1 MTWPA
6 EIEQKL
12 GFDQVRAMLK
22 NYCLCDLGRRNVD
35 NISFSSDLVVINRLL
50 RRTSEL
56 QAILQK
62 GDAFPFSNYFDPE
75 EYIPLI
81 NVEGG
86 FLEEEAFHQIILSLQ
101 SIFQAR
107 TFLEKAKEEY
117 PFLHEMSADVKL
129 PQSLLR
135 DIQSKFDDTGKIKDN
150 ATPEL
155 ARIRKRLNEE
165 RSRIRR
171 LVDQVF
177 RQASSEGWTP
187 EGVSPTIRDG
197 RMVIPLL
204 SEHKRKI
211 RGVTV
216 DESATGQTIYL
227 EPTEILEANN
237 ELRDLELAD
246 RKEVI
251 RILREL
257 TTLIRSHLPDFKDAY
272 YFLGLLDINRAK
284 AKLSL
289 DLEAKLPH
297 TTAEPALKWVNARH
311 PLLYLNLRRAHR
323 NIIPLNIALDR
334 EQSFLLVS
342 GPNAGGKSVCLKTT
356 GVVQY
361 MFQCGLPVP
370 LDEQS
375 TMGVFNHI
383 FIDIG
388 DQQSIEN
395 DLSTYSSHLKNMKYF
410 LDNADN
416 RSLVLMDELGSGT
429 DPNFG
434 GGIAQSVLSQLVAMH
449 VWGVATTHYYNLKVF
464 ASNTPGIANGAML
477 FNTQKLEPLF
487 VLEIGKP
494 GISFALEIAR
504 KTGLPAKI
512 IQNAEDIIG
521 KDLAGLES
529 LMKSVADDQLRNTKR
544 SAELKKREHELGEL
558 IDYYEKVTGDIESRK
573 KEIIDKAKT
582 EASGILKETNREI
595 EKTIRHIRE
604 NKAERRETRKVREG
618 LKDLEAKVK
627 TEEKEKPPV
636 KDDTLKEG
644 DKVRIRGQE
653 VTGAL
658 ISIKG
663 ANAVVQFGDI
673 RSHVK
678 LAQLVRSDK
687 ADPPV
692 VAKARSMGLDIYK
705 KQSLFE
711 STLDIR
717 GKRVE
722 EVIPTLT
729 QFLDDAVLLGQAE
742 VKILH
747 GKGEGVL
754 RKVVRDQLKKTRGV
768 ASFADEHVDRGGDG
782 ITVVVL
788 K

>member
-1 MTWPA
+1 MIWPA
-6 EIEQKL
+6 DLEQKL
-12 GFDQVRAMLK
+12 GFDQVRSMLR

-35 NISFSSDLVVINRLL
+35 SISFSSDRATIDTLL
-50 RRTSEL
+50 RRTTEL

-75 EYIPLI
+75 EYLPII
-81 NVEGG
+81 SVDGG
-86 FLEEEAFHQIILSLQ
+86 FLEEEAFHLIILSLHT
-101 SIFQAR
+101 IFSAR
-107 TFLEKAKEEY
+107 TFLEKSKEEY
-117 PFLHEMSADVKL
+117 PHLYQMSHGVKL

-135 DIQSKFDDTGKIKDN
+135 DVQSKFDDTGKIKDN

-187 EGVSPTIRDG
+187 EGISPTIRDG

-204 SEHKRKI
+204 AEHKRRI
-211 RGVTV
+211 RGLVV

-227 EPTEILEANN
+227 EPTEVLEANN

-257 TTLIRSHLPDFKDAY
+257 TTLLRQHLPDFKDAY
-272 YFLGLLDINRAK
+272 FFLGLLDLNRAK
-284 AKLSL
+284 AKLST
-289 DLEAKLPH
+289 DLESKLPH
-297 TTAEPALKWVNARH
+297 VSSEPALRWVNARH
-311 PLLYLNLRRAHR
+311 PLLYLNLRKTHR
-323 NIIPLNIALDR
+323 PIVPLNISLDR

-356 GVVQY
+356 GVIQY

-370 LDEQS
+370 ADEQS
-375 TMGVFNHI
+375 TLGVFSKI

-395 DLSTYSSHLKNMKYF
+395 DLSTYSSHLKNMNFF
-410 LDNADN
+410 LRNADAN
-416 RSLVLMDELGSGT
+416 SLVLMDELGSGT

-434 GGIAQSVLSQLVAMH
+434 GGIAQAVLEQLVSKH

-464 ASNTPGIANGAML
+464 ASNTKGIANAAML

-494 GISFALEIAR
+494 GSSFALEIAR
-504 KTGLPAKI
+504 KTGLPTEI
-512 IQNAEDIIG
+512 IHNAEEIIG

-529 LMKSVADDQLRNTKR
+529 LMKSVADDKLNNTKR
-544 SAELKKREHELGEL
+544 SAELKKKEAELEEQMA
-558 IDYYEKVTGDIESRK
+558 YYDRVTGEIESRK
-573 KEIIDKAKT
+573 KEIIERART
-582 EASGILKETNREI
+582 EASGLLKETNREI

-604 NKAERRETRKVREG
+604 NKAERKETRKVRDG
-618 LKDLEAKVK
+618 LKDLEAKVR
-627 TEEKEKPPV
+627 TEPKAKEQP
-636 KDDTLKEG
+636 KDETLKEG

-653 VTGAL
+653 VTGTL
-658 ISIKG
+658 IQIKG
-663 ANAVVQFGDI
+663 ANAVVQFGDL

-678 LAQLVRSDK
+678 VAQLVRSDR
-687 ADPPV
+687 ADPV
-692 VAKARSMGLDIYK
+692 VTTKARSMGLDIYK
-705 KQSLFE
+705 KQALFE
-711 STLDIR
+711 PTLDVR

-722 EVIPTLT
+722 ELIPALT
-729 QFLDDAVLLGQAE
+729 QFLDDALLLGQAE
-742 VKILH
+742 VRILH

-754 RKVVRDQLKKTRGV
+754 RKVVREQLKKTRGV
-768 ASFADEHVDRGGDG
+768 SSFADEHVDRGGDG

>member
-6 EIEQKL
+6 DLEQKL

-22 NYCLCDLGRRNVD
+22 SYCLCDLGRRNVD
-35 NISFSSDLVVINRLL
+35 NISFVSDLTVINRLL
-50 RRTSEL
+50 HRTFEL
-56 QAILQK
+56 QSILQK

-117 PFLHEMSADVKL
+117 PSLYEMSREVKL

-155 ARIRKRLNEE
+155 ARVRKRLNEE

-171 LVDQVF
+171 LIDQVF

-197 RMVIPLL
+197 RLVIPLL

-216 DESATGQTIYL
+216 DESSTGQTIYL

-257 TTLIRSHLPDFKDAY
+257 TGLIRSHLPDFKDAY
-272 YFLGLLDINRAK
+272 HFLGLLDINRAK

-289 DLEAKLPH
+289 DLECKLPH
-297 TTAEPALKWVNARH
+297 TTSEPALTWVNARH
-311 PLLYLNLRRAHR
+311 PLLYLNLRRVHR
-323 NIIPLNIALDR
+323 NIIPLNISLDR

-356 GVVQY
+356 GVIQY

-370 LDEQS
+370 VDEQT

-395 DLSTYSSHLKNMKYF
+395 DLSTYSSHLKNMKFF
-410 LDNADN
+410 LDNADD

-434 GGIAQSVLSQLVAMH
+434 GGIAQSVLSQLVAMR

-464 ASNTPGIANGAML
+464 ASNTPGIVNGAML

-494 GISFALEIAR
+494 GSSFALEIAR
-504 KTGLPAKI
+504 KTGLPSKI
-512 IQNAEDIIG
+512 IHDAEEIIG

-529 LMKSVADDQLRNTKR
+529 LMKSVADDKLRNTKQ
-544 SAELKKREHELGEL
+544 SAELKKREDELSEL
-558 IDYYEKVTGDIESRK
+558 IEYYEKVTGDIESRK
-573 KEIIDKAKT
+573 KEIIDKAKN
-582 EASGILKETNREI
+582 EATGLLKETNREI

-604 NKAERRETRKVREG
+604 NKAERKETRKVRDG

-627 TEEKEKPPV
+627 TEAKETPPV

-653 VTGAL
+653 VTGTM
-658 ISIKG
+658 ISVKG

-678 LAQLVRSDK
+678 VAQLVRSDR
-687 ADPPV
+687 ADPV
-692 VAKARSMGLDIYK
+692 IVTKAQSMGVDIYK
-705 KQSLFE
+705 KQALFE
-711 STLDIR
+711 PTLDVR

-722 EVIPTLT
+722 ELIPTLT
-729 QFLDDAVLLGQAE
+729 QFLDDAILLGQSE

-754 RKVVRDQLKKTRGV
+754 RKVVRDQLKRTRGV

>member
-6 EIEQKL
+6 DLEQKL
-12 GFDQVRAMLK
+12 GFDQVRVMLK
-22 NYCLCDLGRRNVD
+22 NYCLSDLGRRNVD
-35 NISFSSDLVVINRLL
+35 GISFSSDLTLIDRLL
-50 RRTSEL
+50 NRTSEL
-56 QAILQK
+56 QMILQK

-86 FLEEEAFHQIILSLQ
+86 FLEEEAFHLIILSLQ

-107 TFLEKAKEEY
+107 TFLEKTKEEY
-117 PFLHEMSADVKL
+117 PRLHEMSREVKL

-171 LVDQVF
+171 LIDQVF

-204 SEHKRKI
+204 AEHKRRI

-216 DESATGQTIYL
+216 DESATGQTVYL
-227 EPTEILEANN
+227 EPTEVLEANN

-257 TTLIRSHLPDFKDAY
+257 TALIREHLPDFKDAY
-272 YFLGLLDINRAK
+272 HFLGLLDLNRAK
-284 AKLSL
+284 AKLSI
-289 DLEAKLPH
+289 DLECKLPH
-297 TTAEPALKWVNARH
+297 TSAEPALKWVNARH

-323 NIIPLNIALDR
+323 NIVPLNIGLDR

-356 GVVQY
+356 GLVQY

-370 LDEQS
+370 VDEQS
-375 TMGVFNHI
+375 TMGVFDHI

-395 DLSTYSSHLKNMKYF
+395 DLSTYSSHLKNMKFF
-410 LDNADN
+410 LTNATD
-416 RSLVLMDELGSGT
+416 RSLILMDELGSGT

-434 GGIAQSVLSQLVAMH
+434 GGIAQSVLSQLVSMH
-449 VWGVATTHYYNLKVF
+449 VWGVATTHYYNLKLF
-464 ASNTPGIANGAML
+464 ASNTPGIVNGAML

-494 GISFALEIAR
+494 GSSFALEIAR
-504 KTGLPAKI
+504 KTGLPSKI
-512 IQNAEDIIG
+512 IQDAEEIIG

-529 LMKSVADDQLRNTKR
+529 LMKSVADDKLKNIKQ
-544 SAELKKREHELGEL
+544 SAEIKKREHELSEL
-558 IDYYEKVTGDIESRK
+558 IEYYEKVTGDIESRK
-573 KEIIDKAKT
+573 KEIIDKAKN
-582 EASGILKETNREI
+582 EASGLLKETNREI

-604 NKAERRETRKVREG
+604 NKAERKETRKVREG

-627 TEEKEKPPV
+627 AEAKEKAPV
-636 KDDTLKEG
+636 KDESLKEG

-653 VTGAL
+653 VTGTL

-678 LAQLVRSDK
+678 LAQLVRSDR
-687 ADPPV
+687 ADPTV
-692 VAKARSMGLDIYK
+692 VTKARSMGLDIYK
-705 KQSLFE
+705 KQALFE
-711 STLDIR
+711 STLDVR

-722 EVIPTLT
+722 EVIPALT
-729 QFLDDAVLLGQAE
+729 QFLDDAILLGQGE
-742 VKILH
+742 VRILH

-754 RKVVRDQLKKTRGV
+754 RKVVRDQLKRTPGV
-768 ASFADEHVDRGGDG
+768 SSFADEHVDRGGDG

>member
-6 EIEQKL
+6 DLEQKL

-35 NISFSSDLVVINRLL
+35 NISFESDLTVIDRLL
-50 RRTSEL
+50 HRTSEL
-56 QAILQK
+56 QGILQK

-75 EYIPLI
+75 EYISLI
-81 NVEGG
+81 HVEGG
-86 FLEEEAFHQIILSLQ
+86 FLEEEAFHQIILSLH

-107 TFLEKAKEEY
+107 TFLEKAKDAY
-117 PFLHEMSADVKL
+117 PHLYEMSREVKL

-171 LVDQVF
+171 LIDQVF

-187 EGVSPTIRDG
+187 EGISPTIRDG

-204 SEHKRKI
+204 AEHKRRI

-216 DESATGQTIYL
+216 DESATGQTVYL
-227 EPTEILEANN
+227 EPAEILEANN

-257 TTLIRSHLPDFKDAY
+257 TTLIREHLPDFKDAY
-272 YFLGLLDINRAK
+272 HFLGLLDLNRAK
-284 AKLSL
+284 AKLSI
-289 DLEAKLPH
+289 DLECKLPH
-297 TTAEPALKWVNARH
+297 TTAGPGLNWVNARH

-323 NIIPLNIALDR
+323 NIVPLNIALDR

-356 GVVQY
+356 GLIQY
-361 MFQCGLPVP
+361 MFQCGLPVS

-395 DLSTYSSHLKNMKYF
+395 DLSTYSSHLKNMKFF
-410 LDNADN
+410 LANADD

-434 GGIAQSVLSQLVAMH
+434 GGIAQSVLSQLVSMH

-464 ASNTPGIANGAML
+464 ASNTPGIVNGAML

-494 GISFALEIAR
+494 GSSFALEIAR
-504 KTGLPAKI
+504 KTGLPPKI
-512 IQNAEDIIG
+512 IQDAEEIIG
-521 KDLAGLES
+521 KDLASLES
-529 LMKSVADDQLRNTKR
+529 LMKSVADDKIRNTKR
-544 SAELKKREHELGEL
+544 SAEIKKKEDELNEL
-558 IDYYEKVTGDIESRK
+558 IEYYEKVTGDIESRK
-573 KEIIDKAKT
+573 KEIIDKAKN
-582 EASGILKETNREI
+582 EASGLLKETNREI

-604 NKAERRETRKVREG
+604 NKAERTETRKVREG

-627 TEEKEKPPV
+627 TEPKEKAPV

-653 VTGAL
+653 VTGTL
-658 ISIKG
+658 ISVKG

-673 RSHVK
+673 RSHIK
-678 LAQLVRSDK
+678 LAQLVRSDRP
-687 ADPPV
+687 DPTV
-692 VAKARSMGLDIYK
+692 VTKARSMGLDIYK
-705 KQSLFE
+705 KQALFE
-711 STLDIR
+711 STLDVR

-722 EVIPTLT
+722 EVIPVLT
-729 QFLDDAVLLGQAE
+729 QFLDDAILLGQGE
-742 VKILH
+742 VRILH

-754 RKVVRDQLKKTRGV
+754 RKVIRDQLKRTPGV
-768 ASFADEHVDRGGDG
+768 SSFADEHIDRGGDG

>member
-1 MTWPA
+1 MIWPSDL
-6 EIEQKL
+6 EQKL
-12 GFDQVRAMLK
+12 GFDQVRTMLK

-35 NISFSSDLVVINRLL
+35 HISFSPDLDSINRLL
-50 RRTSEL
+50 RRSWEL
-56 QAILQK
+56 QAIIQK

-75 EYIPLI
+75 EHLPLI
-81 NVEGG
+81 TVEGG
-86 FLEEEAFHQIILSLQ
+86 FLEEEAFHLIILSLQ
-101 SIFQAR
+101 SIFAAR
-107 TFLEKAKEEY
+107 TFLEKSREDY
-117 PFLHEMSADVKL
+117 PFLHEMSSEVKL

-171 LVDQVF
+171 LIDQVF
-177 RQASSEGWTP
+177 RQASQEGWTP

-204 SEHKRKI
+204 AEHKRKV

-257 TTLIRSHLPDFKDAY
+257 TSMIRKHLPDFKDAY
-272 YFLGLLDINRAK
+272 VFLGLLDLNRAK
-284 AKLSL
+284 AKLSI
-289 DLEAKLPH
+289 DLESNLPLA
-297 TTAEPALKWVNARH
+297 TNQPALNWVNARH
-311 PLLYLNLRRAHR
+311 PLLFLTLRKAHR
-323 NIIPLNIALDR
+323 PIVPLNISLDQQQR
-334 EQSFLLVS
+334 FLLVS

-356 GVVQY
+356 GLIQY

-370 LDEQS
+370 VDEQS
-375 TMGVFNHI
+375 TLGVFNHI

-395 DLSTYSSHLKNMKYF
+395 DLSTYSSHLKNMNFF
-410 LDNADN
+410 LHNADD
-416 RSLVLMDELGSGT
+416 RSFVLMDELGSGT

-434 GGIAQSVLSQLVAMH
+434 GGIAQSVLSKLVSNK

-464 ASNTPGIANGAML
+464 ASNTQGIANGAML

-494 GISFALEIAR
+494 GSSFALEIAR
-504 KTGLPAKI
+504 KTGLPTEI
-512 IQNAEDIIG
+512 IQGAEEIIG

-529 LMKSVADDQLRNTKR
+529 LMKSVADDKLRNTKR
-544 SAELKKREHELGEL
+544 SAELKAREDELSEQ
-558 IDYYEKVTGDIESRK
+558 IAYYEKVTGDLESRK
-573 KEIIDKAKT
+573 KEIIDRAKT
-582 EASGILKETNREI
+582 EASGLLKETNREI

-604 NKAERRETRKVREG
+604 NKAERKETRKVREG

-627 TEEKEKPPV
+627 TEPKEKEPA

-653 VTGAL
+653 VTGTL
-658 ISIKG
+658 ISVKG
-663 ANAVVQFGDI
+663 SNAVVEFGDL

-678 LAQLVRSDK
+678 LAQLIRSDRV
-687 ADPPV
+687 DPGIIT
-692 VAKARSMGLDIYK
+692 KARSMGLDIHK
-705 KQSLFE
+705 RQAHFE
-711 STLDIR
+711 STLDVR

-722 EVIPTLT
+722 ELIPTLT
-729 QFLDDAVLLGQAE
+729 QFLDDAILLGQGE
-742 VKILH
+742 VRILH

-754 RKVVRDQLKKTRGV
+754 RKVVREQLKMTRGV
-768 ASFADEHVDRGGDG
+768 SSFADEHIDRGGDG
-782 ITVVVL
+782 ITVVIL

>member
-1 MTWPA
+1 MIWPA
-6 EIEQKL
+6 DLEQKL

-35 NISFSSDLVVINRLL
+35 EISFSSDLTTINILL

-56 QAILQK
+56 QSILQK

-75 EYIPLI
+75 QYLPII
-81 NVEGG
+81 SVEGG

-101 SIFQAR
+101 SIFAAR
-107 TFLEKAKEEY
+107 TFLEKSKEEY
-117 PFLHEMSADVKL
+117 PNLYDMSREVKL
-129 PQSLLR
+129 PQSMLR

-187 EGVSPTIRDG
+187 EGISPTIRDG

-204 SEHKRKI
+204 AEHKRRI

-227 EPTEILEANN
+227 EPTEVLEANN

-251 RILREL
+251 RILRDL
-257 TTLIRSHLPDFKDAY
+257 TGLIRGHLPDFKDAY
-272 YFLGLLDINRAK
+272 HFLGLLDVNRAK
-284 AKLSL
+284 AKLSV
-289 DLEAKLPH
+289 DLESTLPH
-297 TTAEPALKWVNARH
+297 TTAEPGLKWVNARH
-311 PLLYLNLRRAHR
+311 PLLFLNLRRSHR
-323 NIIPLNIALDR
+323 PIVPLNIWLDR

-356 GVVQY
+356 GLVQY

-370 LDEQS
+370 ADEQS
-375 TMGVFNHI
+375 TFGVFDNM

-395 DLSTYSSHLKNMKYF
+395 DLSTYSSHLKNMNYF
-410 LDNADN
+410 LRNANDKT
-416 RSLVLMDELGSGT
+416 LVLLDELGSGT

-434 GGIAQSVLSQLVAMH
+434 GGIAQAVLAQLVATR

-464 ASNTPGIANGAML
+464 ASNTEGIANGAML
-477 FNTQKLEPLF
+477 FNAQKLEPLF

-494 GISFALEIAR
+494 GSSFALEIAR
-504 KTGLPAKI
+504 KTGLPKEI
-512 IQNAEDIIG
+512 IEKAEGIIG

-529 LMKSVADDQLRNTKR
+529 LMKSVADDKLHNTKR
-544 SAELKKREHELGEL
+544 TAELKKKEAELAEQME
-558 IDYYEKVTGDIESRK
+558 YYEKVTGEIESRK
-573 KEIIDKAKT
+573 KEIIERART
-582 EASGILKETNREI
+582 EASGLLKETNREI

-604 NKAERRETRKVREG
+604 NKAERKETRKVRDG
-618 LKDLEAKVK
+618 LKDLEAKVR
-627 TEEKEKPPV
+627 TEPKPKEQ
-636 KDDTLKEG
+636 KDETLKEG

-653 VTGAL
+653 VTGTL
-658 ISIKG
+658 IQIKG
-663 ANAVVQFGDI
+663 PNAVVQFGDL

-678 LAQLVRSDK
+678 VAQLVRSDR
-687 ADPPV
+687 ADPV
-692 VAKARSMGLDIYK
+692 ITTKARSMGLDIYK
-705 KQSLFE
+705 KQALFE
-711 STLDIR
+711 STLDVR

-722 EVIPTLT
+722 EVIPELT
-729 QFLDDAVLLGQAE
+729 QFLDDAILLGQGE
-742 VKILH
+742 VRILH

-754 RKVVRDQLKKTRGV
+754 RKVVREQLKKTRGV
-768 ASFADEHVDRGGDG
+768 SSFADEHMDRGGDG

>member
-1 MTWPA
+1 MIWPA
-6 EIEQKL
+6 DLEQKL
-12 GFDQVRAMLK
+12 GFDQVRTMLG
-22 NYCLCDLGRRNVD
+22 NYCLCDLGLKNVD
-35 NISFSSDLVVINRLL
+35 AIKFIANLEDINTLL
-50 RRTSEL
+50 QRTIEL

-62 GDAFPFSNYFDPE
+62 GDDFPFSNYFDPAE
-75 EYIPLI
+75 LIPLI
-81 NVEGG
+81 GLEGS

-101 SIFQAR
+101 SIFSAR
-107 TFLEKAKEEY
+107 TFLDKGKEEY
-117 PFLHEMSADVKL
+117 PFLFDMSREVKL
-129 PQSLLR
+129 PPGLLR
-135 DIQSKFDDTGKIKDN
+135 DIQSKFDDTGKIRDN

-171 LVDQVF
+171 LIDQVF
-177 RQASSEGWTP
+177 RQASSEGWAP

-204 SEHKRKI
+204 AEHKRKI

-216 DESATGQTIYL
+216 DQSSTGQTIYL

-237 ELRDLELAD
+237 ELRGLELED

-251 RILREL
+251 RILRDL
-257 TTLIRSHLPDFKDAY
+257 TTLIRRHLSDFEAAY
-272 YFLGLLDINRAK
+272 QFLGLLDLNRAK
-284 AKLSL
+284 AKLSI
-289 DLEAKLPH
+289 DLESKLPH
-297 TTAEPALKWVNARH
+297 TEQGAALKWVNARH
-311 PLLYLNLRRAHR
+311 PLLYLNLRKVKR
-323 NIIPLNIALDR
+323 NIIPLNISLDR
-334 EQSFLLVS
+334 KDSFLLVS

-356 GVVQY
+356 GLIQY

-370 LDEQS
+370 LEEQS
-375 TMGVFNHI
+375 VMGVFENI

-395 DLSTYSSHLKNMKYF
+395 DLSTYSSHLKNMNYF
-410 LDNADN
+410 VTNAND
-416 RSLVLMDELGSGT
+416 RSLVLLDELGSGT

-434 GGIAQSVLSQLVAMH
+434 GGIAQAVLARLVDMH

-464 ASNTPGIANGAML
+464 AGNTPGIVNAAML

-494 GISFALEIAR
+494 GSSFALEIAR
-504 KTGLPAKI
+504 KTGLPHQI
-512 IQNAEDIIG
+512 IHDAEEIIG

-529 LMKSVADDQLRNTKR
+529 LMKTVAEDKVQNTKR
-544 SAELKKREHELGEL
+544 SAELSKKETELAEQME
-558 IDYYEKVTGDIESRK
+558 YYEKVTTELESRK
-573 KEIIDKAKT
+573 KEIIERAKS
-582 EASGILKETNREI
+582 EASGLLKETNREI

-604 NKAERRETRKVREG
+604 NKAERKETRKVREG
-618 LKDLEAKVK
+618 LKDLEEKVK
-627 TEEKEKPPV
+627 TEPKVKEQL

-653 VTGAL
+653 VTGTL
-658 ISIKG
+658 IQTKG
-663 ANAVVQFGDI
+663 ANAVVQFGDL

-678 LAQLVRSDK
+678 LNQLVRSDR
-687 ADPPV
+687 ADPV
-692 VAKARSMGLDIYK
+692 IVTKARAMGLDIYK
-705 KQSLFE
+705 KQALFE
-711 STLDIR
+711 STLDVR

-722 EVIPTLT
+722 ELIPALT
-729 QFLDDAVLLGQAE
+729 QFLDDAILLGQAE
-742 VKILH
+742 VRILH

-754 RKVVRDQLKKTRGV
+754 RKVVREQLRKTKGV
-768 ASFADEHVDRGGDG
+768 ASYADEHVDRGGDG

>member
-6 EIEQKL
+6 DLEQKL
-12 GFDQVRAMLK
+12 GFDQIRTMLK

-35 NISFSSDLVVINRLL
+35 SIFFNSDLVTIDTLL
-50 RRTSEL
+50 RRTVEL
-56 QAILQK
+56 QNILLK
-62 GDAFPFSNYFDPE
+62 GDTFPFSNYFDPE

-81 NVEGG
+81 SVEGG
-86 FLEEEAFHQIILSLQ
+86 FLEEEAFHLIILSLQ
-101 SIFQAR
+101 SILTAR
-107 TFLEKAKEEY
+107 TFLEKSKEEY
-117 PFLHEMSADVKL
+117 PHLYDMSREVKL
-129 PQSLLR
+129 PQNLLR

-171 LVDQVF
+171 LIDQVF
-177 RQASSEGWTP
+177 RQASGEGWTP
-187 EGVSPTIRDG
+187 EGISPTIRDG

-204 SEHKRKI
+204 SEHKRRI
-211 RGVTV
+211 RGVVV

-251 RILREL
+251 RILRDL
-257 TTLIRSHLPDFKDAY
+257 TSLIRQHLPDFKDAY
-272 YFLGLLDINRAK
+272 VFLGLLDLNRAK
-284 AKLSL
+284 AKLSA
-289 DLEAKLPH
+289 DLESKLPH
-297 TTAEPALKWVNARH
+297 TTSEPALKWVNARH
-311 PLLYLNLRRAHR
+311 PLLYLNLRKAHR
-323 NIIPLNIALDR
+323 NIVPLNIALDR

-356 GVVQY
+356 GLIQY

-370 LDEQS
+370 AEEQS
-375 TMGVFNHI
+375 TFGVFNHI

-395 DLSTYSSHLKNMKYF
+395 DLSTYSSHLKNMNYF
-410 LDNADN
+410 LRNADD

-434 GGIAQSVLSQLVAMH
+434 GGIAQAVLAQLVSIR

-464 ASNTPGIANGAML
+464 AANTPGIANGAML

-494 GISFALEIAR
+494 GSSFALEIAR
-504 KTGLPAKI
+504 KTGLPPGI
-512 IQNAEDIIG
+512 IHNAEEIIG

-529 LMKSVADDQLRNTKR
+529 LMKSVADDKLHNTKR
-544 SAELKKREHELGEL
+544 SAELKRKEQELAEQME
-558 IDYYEKVTGDIESRK
+558 YYEKVTGEIESKK
-573 KEIIDKAKT
+573 KEIIERART
-582 EASGILKETNREI
+582 EASGLLKETNREI

-604 NKAERRETRKVREG
+604 NKAERKETRKVREG
-618 LKDLEAKVK
+618 LKDLEAKVR
-627 TEEKEKPPV
+627 TEPKAKEQV
-636 KDDTLKEG
+636 KDETLKEG

-653 VTGAL
+653 VTGTL
-658 ISIKG
+658 IQIKG
-663 ANAVVQFGDI
+663 ANAVVQFGDL
-673 RSHVK
+673 RSHLKV
-678 LAQLVRSDK
+678 AQLVRSDRV
-687 ADPPV
+687 DPP
-692 VAKARSMGLDIYK
+692 ATTKARSMGVDIYK
-705 KQSLFE
+705 RQAHFE
-711 STLDIR
+711 STLDVR
-717 GKRVE
+717 GMRVE
-722 EVIPTLT
+722 ELIPALT
-729 QFLDDAVLLGQAE
+729 QFLDDAILLGQGE
-742 VKILH
+742 IKILH

-754 RKVVRDQLKKTRGV
+754 RKVVREQLKKTRGV
-768 ASFADEHVDRGGDG
+768 SSFADEHVDRGGDG

>member
-1 MTWPA
+1 MIWP
-6 EIEQKL
+6 EEFEQKL
-12 GFDQVRAMLK
+12 GFDQVRTMLR

-35 NISFSSDLVVINRLL
+35 QIGFLTSLQPINIQL
-50 RRTSEL
+50 RRTAEM
-56 QAILQK
+56 QAIIEK

-75 EYIPLI
+75 EFIPLI
-81 NVEGG
+81 GAEGA
-86 FLEEEAFHQIILSLQ
+86 FLEEEVFHLIILSLQ
-101 SIFQAR
+101 SIFSAK
-107 TFLEKAKEEY
+107 TFLEKYKEEN
-117 PFLHEMSADVKL
+117 PFLFDMSREVRL

-135 DIQSKFDDTGKIKDN
+135 DIQSKFDDKGRIKDN

-155 ARIRKRLNEE
+155 SRIRKKLNEE

-171 LVDQVF
+171 LIDQVF
-177 RQASSEGWTP
+177 RQASSEGWAP

-204 SEHKRKI
+204 AEHKRRI
-211 RGVTV
+211 RGVMV
-216 DESATGQTIYL
+216 DESSTGQTIYL

-246 RKEVI
+246 RKEVV

-257 TTLIRSHLPDFKDAY
+257 TSLIRQHLPDFKEAY
-272 YFLGLLDINRAK
+272 QFLGLLDVNRAK
-284 AKLSL
+284 AKLSI
-289 DLEAKLPH
+289 DLESKLPH
-297 TTAEPALKWVNARH
+297 AADQPALKWVNARH
-311 PLLYLNLRRAHR
+311 PLLYLNLRRAKR
-323 NIIPLNIALDR
+323 QIVPLNISLDR
-334 EQSFLLVS
+334 EVSFLLVS

-356 GVVQY
+356 GLIQY

-375 TMGVFNHI
+375 TMGVFSKM

-395 DLSTYSSHLKNMKYF
+395 DLSTYSSHLKNMNYF
-410 LDNADN
+410 LTHADD

-434 GGIAQSVLSQLVAMH
+434 GGIAQAVLSKLVDIR

-464 ASNTPGIANGAML
+464 AGNTPGIVNGAML

-487 VLEIGKP
+487 VLETGKP
-494 GISFALEIAR
+494 GSSFALEIAR
-504 KTGLPAKI
+504 KTGLPTSI
-512 IQNAEDIIG
+512 IQHAEDIIG

-529 LMKSVADDQLRNTKR
+529 LMKAVADDKIHNTKR
-544 SAELKKREHELGEL
+544 SAELKKREAELAEQME
-558 IDYYEKVTGDIESRK
+558 YYEKVTDEIESRK
-573 KEIIDKAKT
+573 KEIIERAKN
-582 EASGILKETNREI
+582 EASGLLKETNREI

-604 NKAERRETRKVREG
+604 NKAERKETRKVRDG
-618 LKDLEAKVK
+618 LKDLEEKVK
-627 TEEKEKPPV
+627 TEPKAKEHK
-636 KDDTLKEG
+636 KDETLKEG

-653 VTGAL
+653 VTGTL
-658 ISIKG
+658 IQVKG
-663 ANAVVQFGDI
+663 ANAVVQFGDL

-678 LAQLVRSDK
+678 VAQLVRSDL

-692 VAKARSMGLDIYK
+692 VSKARSLGLDIYK
-705 KQSLFE
+705 RQAMFE
-711 STLDIR
+711 STLDVR

-722 EVIPTLT
+722 ELLPALT
-729 QFLDDAVLLGQAE
+729 QFLDDAILLGQGE

-754 RKVVRDQLKKTRGV
+754 RKVVREQLKKTKGV
-768 ASFADEHVDRGGDG
+768 SSFADEHVDRGGDG

>member
-1 MTWPA
+1 MIWPNDL
-6 EIEQKL
+6 EQKL
-12 GFDQVRAMLK
+12 GFDQVRLMLK
-22 NYCLCDLGRRNVD
+22 NYCLSDLGRRNVD
-35 NISFSSDLVVINRLL
+35 AIEFSSDLEVINTLL
-50 RRTSEL
+50 RRSSEL
-56 QAILQK
+56 QAIIQK
-62 GDAFPFSNYFDPE
+62 GDNFPFSNYFDPE
-75 EYIPLI
+75 EFIPMI
-81 NVEGG
+81 SVEGG
-86 FLEEEAFHQIILSLQ
+86 FLEEEAFHLIILSLH
-101 SIFQAR
+101 SIFAAR
-107 TFLEKAKEEY
+107 TFLDKGKEEY
-117 PFLHEMSADVKL
+117 PFLYEMSREVKL
-129 PQSLLR
+129 PQNLLR

-150 ATPEL
+150 ASPEL

-171 LVDQVF
+171 LVDQMF
-177 RQASSEGWTP
+177 RTASSEGWVP

-197 RMVIPLL
+197 RVVIPLL
-204 SEHKRKI
+204 AEHKRKI

-216 DESATGQTIYL
+216 DESSTGQTIYL
-227 EPTEILEANN
+227 EPTEVLEANN

-251 RILREL
+251 RILRDL
-257 TTLIRSHLPDFKDAY
+257 TSLIRQYLPDFKDAY
-272 YFLGLLDINRAK
+272 HFLGLLDINRAK
-284 AKLSL
+284 AKLSS
-289 DLEAKLPH
+289 DLECVLPH
-297 TTAEPALKWVNARH
+297 TTAEPALNWVNARH

-323 NIIPLNIALDR
+323 NVIPLNISLDR

-356 GVVQY
+356 GLVQY

-370 LDEQS
+370 ADEQS
-375 TMGVFNHI
+375 TFGVFKNM

-395 DLSTYSSHLKNMKYF
+395 DLSTYSSHLRNMNYF
-410 LDNADN
+410 LKNADE
-416 RSLVLMDELGSGT
+416 RSIVLMDELGSGT

-434 GGIAQSVLSQLVAMH
+434 GGIAQAVLSDLVGKR

-494 GISFALEIAR
+494 GSSFALEIAR
-504 KTGLPAKI
+504 KTGLPRDI
-512 IQNAEDIIG
+512 IQNAEEIIG

-529 LMKSVADDQLRNTKR
+529 LMKSVADEKLANTKR
-544 SAELKKREHELGEL
+544 LAEIKKKEAELKEQ
-558 IDYYEKVTGDIESRK
+558 IDYYEKVTSEIESRK
-573 KEIIDKAKT
+573 KEIIDRARN
-582 EASGILKETNREI
+582 EASGLLKETNREI

-604 NKAERRETRKVREG
+604 NKAERKETRKVRDG

-627 TEEKEKPPV
+627 PEPKPKEVV

-644 DKVRIRGQE
+644 DKVRIKGQE
-653 VTGAL
+653 VTGTL
-658 ISIKG
+658 IQLKG
-663 ANAVVQFGDI
+663 SNAVVQFGDL

-678 LAQLVRSDK
+678 VAQLIRSDRV
-687 ADPPV
+687 DPV
-692 VAKARSMGLDIYK
+692 ITTKARSMGLDIYK
-705 KQSLFE
+705 KQALFE
-711 STLDIR
+711 STLDVR

-729 QFLDDAVLLGQAE
+729 QFLDDAILLGQAE
-742 VKILH
+742 VRILH

-754 RKVVRDQLKKTRGV
+754 RKVIREQLKQTRGV

>member
-1 MTWPA
+1 MIWPA
-6 EIEQKL
+6 DLEQKL
-12 GFDQVRAMLK
+12 GFDQVRMMLR

-35 NISFSSDLVVINRLL
+35 AISFLSDLPSINTLL
-50 RRTSEL
+50 QRTSEL

-75 EYIPLI
+75 EFIPVI
-81 NVEGG
+81 SVEGG
-86 FLEEEAFHQIILSLQ
+86 FLEEEAFHQIILSLH
-101 SIFQAR
+101 SILTAR
-107 TFLEKAKEEY
+107 TFLDKAKELY
-117 PFLHEMSADVKL
+117 PYLYEMSREVKL
-129 PQSLLR
+129 PQNMLR
-135 DIQSKFDDTGKIKDN
+135 EIQSKFDDTGKVRDN

-177 RQASSEGWTP
+177 RTATSEGWTP
-187 EGVSPTIRDG
+187 EGISPTIRDG

-204 SEHKRKI
+204 AEHKRRI

-227 EPTEILEANN
+227 EPTEVLEANN

-251 RILREL
+251 KILRDL
-257 TTLIRSHLPDFKDAY
+257 TSLIRQHLPDFKDAY
-272 YFLGLLDINRAK
+272 QFLGLLDINRAK

-289 DLEAKLPH
+289 DLECTLPH
-297 TTAEPALKWVNARH
+297 TFDGPALKWVNARH
-311 PLLYLNLRRAHR
+311 PLLFLNLRRAHR
-323 NIIPLNIALDR
+323 PIVPLNISLDK
-334 EQSFLLVS
+334 EQRFLLVS

-356 GVVQY
+356 GLVQY

-370 LDEQS
+370 VDEQS
-375 TMGVFNHI
+375 TLGVFNNI

-395 DLSTYSSHLKNMKYF
+395 DLSTYSSHLKNMNF
-410 LDNADN
+410 FIRNADD
-416 RSLVLMDELGSGT
+416 RTFVLMDELGAGT

-434 GGIAQSVLSQLVAMH
+434 GGIAQAVLSNLVSSH

-464 ASNTPGIANGAML
+464 ASNTPGIVNGAML
-477 FNTQKLEPLF
+477 FNAQKLEPLF
-487 VLEIGKP
+487 VLEVGKP
-494 GISFALEIAR
+494 GSSFALEIAR
-504 KTGLPAKI
+504 KTGLPKEI
-512 IQNAEDIIG
+512 IGNAEEIIG

-529 LMKSVADDQLRNTKR
+529 LMKTVADDKLANTKR
-544 SAELKKREHELGEL
+544 SAELQKREAELKEQ
-558 IDYYEKVTGDIESRK
+558 IDYYEKVTGEIESRK
-573 KEIIDKAKT
+573 KEIIERARN
-582 EASGILKETNREI
+582 EASGLLKETNREI

-604 NKAERRETRKVREG
+604 NKAERKETRKVREG
-618 LKDLEAKVK
+618 LKDLEAKVR
-627 TEEKEKPPV
+627 TESKPKEVV

-653 VTGAL
+653 VSGTL
-658 ISIKG
+658 IQIKG
-663 ANAVVQFGDI
+663 ANAVVQFGDL
-673 RSHVK
+673 RSHLK

-687 ADPPV
+687 ADPV
-692 VAKARSMGLDIYK
+692 VTTKAKAMGLDIYK
-705 KQSLFE
+705 RQAHFE
-711 STLDIR
+711 STLDVR
-717 GKRVE
+717 GQRVE

-729 QFLDDAVLLGQAE
+729 QFLDDAILLGQGE
-742 VKILH
+742 VRILH

-768 ASFADEHVDRGGDG
+768 SSFADEHVDRGGDG

>member
-1 MTWPA
+1 MIWPA
-6 EIEQKL
+6 DLEQKL
-12 GFDQVRAMLK
+12 GFDQVRMMLK

-35 NISFSSDLVVINRLL
+35 AISFSSDLTGINTQL
-50 RRTSEL
+50 RRSAEL
-56 QAILQK
+56 QSIIQK
-62 GDAFPFSNYFDPE
+62 GDNFPFSNYFDPE
-75 EYIPLI
+75 EFIPVI
-81 NVEGG
+81 SVEGS
-86 FLEEEAFHQIILSLQ
+86 FLEEESFHLIILSLH
-101 SIFQAR
+101 SIFAAR

-117 PFLHEMSADVKL
+117 PFLYEMSREVKL

-177 RQASSEGWTP
+177 RQATAEGWTP

-197 RMVIPLL
+197 RVVIPLL

-227 EPTEILEANN
+227 EPTEVLEANN

-251 RILREL
+251 KILRDL
-257 TTLIRSHLPDFKDAY
+257 TSLIRQHLPDFKDAY
-272 YFLGLLDINRAK
+272 QFLGLLDVNRAK
-284 AKLSL
+284 AKLSI
-289 DLEAKLPH
+289 DLESTLPH
-297 TTAEPALKWVNARH
+297 TTAEPGLKWVNARH

-323 NIIPLNIALDR
+323 AIVPLNIWLDR
-334 EQSFLLVS
+334 QQSFLLVS

-356 GVVQY
+356 GLVQY

-370 LDEQS
+370 ADEQS
-375 TMGVFNHI
+375 TFGVFEHI

-395 DLSTYSSHLKNMKYF
+395 DLSTYSSHLKNMNYF
-410 LDNADN
+410 LRNANDKT
-416 RSLVLMDELGSGT
+416 LVLLDELGSGT

-434 GGIAQSVLSQLVAMH
+434 GGIAQAVLSQLVAAH

-464 ASNTPGIANGAML
+464 ASNTPGIANAAML

-494 GISFALEIAR
+494 GSSFALEIAR
-504 KTGLPAKI
+504 KTGLPTQI
-512 IQNAEDIIG
+512 IQNAEEIIG

-529 LMKSVADDQLRNTKR
+529 LMKTVADDKLSNTKR
-544 SAELKKREHELGEL
+544 SAEIKKREAELAEQMA
-558 IDYYEKVTGDIESRK
+558 YYEKVTDEIESRK
-573 KEIIDKAKT
+573 KEIIERARI
-582 EASGILKETNREI
+582 EASGLLKETNREI

-604 NKAERRETRKVREG
+604 NKAERKETRKVREG

-627 TEEKEKPPV
+627 TEPKQKEHT
-636 KDDTLKEG
+636 KDETLKEG

-653 VTGAL
+653 VTGTL
-658 ISIKG
+658 IQIKG
-663 ANAVVQFGDI
+663 SNAIVQFGDL

-678 LAQLVRSDK
+678 VAQLVRSDRL
-687 ADPPV
+687 DPV
-692 VAKARSMGLDIYK
+692 GTTKARSIGVDIYK
-705 KQSLFE
+705 KQALFE
-711 STLDIR
+711 STLDVR

-722 EVIPTLT
+722 EVIPALT
-729 QFLDDAVLLGQAE
+729 QFLDDAILLGQGE
-742 VKILH
+742 VRILH

-754 RKVVRDQLKKTRGV
+754 RKVVREQLKKTRGV
-768 ASFADEHVDRGGDG
+768 SSFADEHVDRGGDG

>member
-1 MTWPA
+1 MIWPA
-6 EIEQKL
+6 DLEQKL
-12 GFDQVRAMLK
+12 GFDQVRTMLR

-35 NISFSSDLVVINRLL
+35 AIAFDSNLDNINRLL
-50 RRTSEL
+50 QRTAEL
-56 QAILQK
+56 RSILQK
-62 GDAFPFSNYFDPE
+62 GDAFPFSNYFDPA
-75 EYIPLI
+75 EYIPI
-81 NVEGG
+81 ISVEGG
-86 FLEEEAFHQIILSLQ
+86 FLEEEAFQQIILSMQ
-101 SIFQAR
+101 SIFAAR
-107 TFLEKAKEEY
+107 TFLDKAKDEY
-117 PFLHEMSADVKL
+117 PVLYEMSRQVKL
-129 PQSLLR
+129 PQTLLR
-135 DIQSKFDDTGKIKDN
+135 DLQSKFDDTGKIRDN

-171 LVDQVF
+171 LIDQVF
-177 RQASSEGWTP
+177 RHATSEGWTP

-237 ELRDLELAD
+237 ELRDLELED
-246 RKEVI
+246 RKEVV

-257 TTLIRSHLPDFKDAY
+257 TSLIRRHLPDFEAAY
-272 YFLGLLDINRAK
+272 HFLGLLDLNRAK
-284 AKLSL
+284 AKLSV
-289 DLEAKLPH
+289 DLESNLPH
-297 TTAEPALKWVNARH
+297 TTSEPALRWVNARH
-311 PLLYLNLRRAHR
+311 PLLFLNFRRAKR
-323 NIIPLNIALDR
+323 NIVPLNISLDR
-334 EQSFLLVS
+334 EESFLLVS

-356 GVVQY
+356 GLIQY

-375 TMGVFNHI
+375 TMGVFRKI

-395 DLSTYSSHLKNMKYF
+395 DLSTYSSHLRNMNYF
-410 LDNADN
+410 LTHADDQ
-416 RSLVLMDELGSGT
+416 SLVLLDELGSGT

-434 GGIAQSVLSQLVAMH
+434 GGIAQAVLSRLVSMH

-464 ASNTPGIANGAML
+464 AGNTPGIVNAAML

-494 GISFALEIAR
+494 GSSFALEIAR
-504 KTGLPAKI
+504 KTGFPPEI
-512 IQNAEDIIG
+512 IHNAEEIIG

-529 LMKSVADDQLRNTKR
+529 LMKSVADEKLSNTKR
-544 SAELKKREHELGEL
+544 SAELKRKEAELAEQ
-558 IDYYEKVTGDIESRK
+558 IEYYERVTGEIESRK
-573 KEIIDKAKT
+573 KEIIERAKT
-582 EASGILKETNREI
+582 EASGLLKETNREI

-604 NKAERRETRKVREG
+604 NKAERKETRKAREG

-627 TEEKEKPPV
+627 TEPKVKEAI

-653 VTGAL
+653 VSGTL
-658 ISIKG
+658 IQVKG
-663 ANAVVQFGDI
+663 TNAIVQFGDL

-678 LAQLVRSDK
+678 LAQLVRSDR
-687 ADPPV
+687 ADPV
-692 VAKARSMGLDIYK
+692 ITTKARTMGLDIYK
-705 KQSLFE
+705 RQAQFE
-711 STLDIR
+711 STLDVR

-722 EVIPTLT
+722 EVIPALT

-742 VKILH
+742 VRILH

-754 RKVVRDQLKKTRGV
+754 RKVVREQLKKTKGV
-768 ASFADEHVDRGGDG
+768 SSFADEHVDRGGDG
-782 ITVVVL
+782 MTVVIL

>member
-1 MTWPA
+1 MIWPA
-6 EIEQKL
+6 DLEQKL
-12 GFDQVRAMLK
+12 GFDQVRSMLK
-22 NYCLCDLGRRNVD
+22 NYCLSDLGRRNVD
-35 NISFSSDLVVINRLL
+35 TIAFSSELPAINTLL
-50 RRTSEL
+50 RRTTEL

-62 GDAFPFSNYFDPE
+62 GDNFPFSNYFDPE
-75 EYIPLI
+75 EFLPII
-81 NVEGG
+81 SVEGS
-86 FLEEEAFHQIILSLQ
+86 FLEEEAFHLIILSLH
-101 SIFQAR
+101 SIFSAR
-107 TFLEKAKEEY
+107 TFLDKAKEEY
-117 PFLHEMSADVKL
+117 PFLYEMSREVKL
-129 PQSLLR
+129 PQNLLR
-135 DIQSKFDDTGKIKDN
+135 DIQSRFDDTGKIKDN

-155 ARIRKRLNEE
+155 ARIRRRLNEE

-177 RQASSEGWTP
+177 RQATSEGWTP

-204 SEHKRKI
+204 AEHKRRI

-227 EPTEILEANN
+227 EPTEVLEANN

-251 RILREL
+251 KILREL
-257 TTLIRSHLPDFKDAY
+257 TALIRQHLPDFKDAY
-272 YFLGLLDINRAK
+272 HFLGLLDINRAK
-284 AKLSL
+284 AKLSI
-289 DLEAKLPH
+289 DLESTLPH
-297 TTAEPALKWVNARH
+297 TSAEPGLKWINARH

-323 NIIPLNIALDR
+323 PIVPLNISLDR
-334 EQSFLLVS
+334 QQSFLLVS

-356 GVVQY
+356 GLVQY

-370 LDEQS
+370 VDEQT
-375 TMGVFNHI
+375 TMGVFDHI

-395 DLSTYSSHLKNMKYF
+395 DLSTYSSHLKNMNFF
-410 LDNADN
+410 LRNADDK
-416 RSLVLMDELGSGT
+416 SLVLMDELGSGT

-434 GGIAQSVLSQLVAMH
+434 GGIAQAVLSQLVAAR

-464 ASNTPGIANGAML
+464 ASNTPGISNGAML

-494 GISFALEIAR
+494 GSSFALEIAR
-504 KTGLPAKI
+504 KTGLPTEI
-512 IQNAEDIIG
+512 IHKAEEIIG

-529 LMKSVADDQLRNTKR
+529 LMKTVADDKLQNTKR
-544 SAELKKREHELGEL
+544 SAELKKKELEL
-558 IDYYEKVTGDIESRK
+558 NEQIAYYEKISGEIESRK
-573 KEIIDKAKT
+573 KEIIERARN
-582 EASGILKETNREI
+582 EASGLLKETNREI

-604 NKAERRETRKVREG
+604 NKAERKETRKVREG

-627 TEEKEKPPV
+627 TEKPKEHA
-636 KDDTLKEG
+636 KDETLKEG

-653 VTGAL
+653 VTGTL
-658 ISIKG
+658 VQIKG
-663 ANAVVQFGDI
+663 ANAVVQFGDL

-678 LAQLVRSDK
+678 VAQLIRSDR
-687 ADPPV
+687 ADPV
-692 VAKARSMGLDIYK
+692 VTTKAGSMGLDIYK
-705 KQSLFE
+705 KQALFE
-711 STLDIR
+711 STLDVR
-717 GKRVE
+717 GQRVE

-729 QFLDDAVLLGQAE
+729 QFLDDAILLGQGE
-742 VKILH
+742 VRILH

-754 RKVVRDQLKKTRGV
+754 RKVIREQLKKTRGV
-768 ASFADEHVDRGGDG
+768 SSFADEHVDRGGDG

>member
-1 MTWPA
+1 MIWPVDL
-6 EIEQKL
+6 EQKL
-12 GFDQVRAMLK
+12 GFDQVRSMLK

-35 NISFSSDLVVINRLL
+35 AIAFSSDLAGINTLL
-50 RRTSEL
+50 QRTSEL
-56 QAILQK
+56 QSIIQK
-62 GDAFPFSNYFDPE
+62 GDNFPFSNYFDPE
-75 EYIPLI
+75 EFIPLI
-81 NVEGG
+81 SVEGG
-86 FLEEEAFHQIILSLQ
+86 FLEEESFHLIILSLQ
-101 SIFQAR
+101 SIFAAR
-107 TFLEKAKEEY
+107 TFLEKAKEAY
-117 PFLHEMSADVKL
+117 PFLFEMSREVGL
-129 PQSLLR
+129 PQSMLR
-135 DIQSKFDDTGKIKDN
+135 EIQSKFDDTGRIKDN

-171 LVDQVF
+171 LVDQMF
-177 RQASSEGWTP
+177 RTATSEGWAP

-204 SEHKRKI
+204 AEHKRKI

-227 EPTEILEANN
+227 EPTEVLEANN

-251 RILREL
+251 RILRDL
-257 TTLIRSHLPDFKDAY
+257 TSLIRQHLPDFKDAY
-272 YFLGLLDINRAK
+272 QFLGLLDINRAK

-289 DLEAKLPH
+289 DIEAVLPH
-297 TTAEPALKWVNARH
+297 TTGEPGLNWVNARH
-311 PLLYLNLRRAHR
+311 PLLFLNLRRAHR
-323 NIIPLNIALDR
+323 NIVPLNISLDR
-334 EQSFLLVS
+334 QQSFLLVS

-356 GVVQY
+356 GLVQY

-370 LDEQS
+370 ADEQS
-375 TMGVFNHI
+375 TFGVFSNM

-395 DLSTYSSHLKNMKYF
+395 DLSTYSSHLKNMNYF
-410 LDNADN
+410 IRNAN
-416 RSLVLMDELGSGT
+416 ESSLVLMDELGSGT

-434 GGIAQSVLSQLVAMH
+434 GGIAQAVLSQLVEKR

-464 ASNTPGIANGAML
+464 ASNTAGISNGAML
-477 FNTQKLEPLF
+477 FNIQKLEPLF

-494 GISFALEIAR
+494 GSSFALEIAR
-504 KTGLPAKI
+504 KTGLPKEI
-512 IQNAEDIIG
+512 IQNAEEIIG

-529 LMKSVADDQLRNTKR
+529 LMKSVADDKLANTKR
-544 SAELKKREHELGEL
+544 SAEIKKKEAELKEQ
-558 IDYYEKVTGDIESRK
+558 IDYYERVTGDIESRK
-573 KEIIDKAKT
+573 KEIIDKARN
-582 EASGILKETNREI
+582 EASGLLKETNREI

-604 NKAERRETRKVREG
+604 NKAERKETRKVREG

-627 TEEKEKPPV
+627 PEQKPKEVV

-644 DKVRIRGQE
+644 DKVRIKGQE
-653 VTGAL
+653 VTGTL
-658 ISIKG
+658 IQIKG
-663 ANAVVQFGDI
+663 ANAIVQFGDL

-678 LAQLVRSDK
+678 VAQLIRSDK
-687 ADPPV
+687 TDPV
-692 VAKARSMGLDIYK
+692 ITTKARSMGLDIYR
-705 KQSLFE
+705 KQSSFE
-711 STLDIR
+711 PTLDVR
-717 GKRVE
+717 GQRVE

-729 QFLDDAVLLGQAE
+729 QFLDDAILLGQAE

-754 RKVVRDQLKKTRGV
+754 RKVIREQLKKTRGV

>member
-6 EIEQKL
+6 DLEQKL

-35 NISFSSDLVVINRLL
+35 NISFASDLTLINRMLH
-50 RRTSEL
+50 RTWEL
-56 QAILQK
+56 QTILQK

-75 EYIPLI
+75 EYIPVI
-81 NVEGG
+81 NVEGS
-86 FLEEEAFHQIILSLQ
+86 FLEEEAFHQITLSLQ

-107 TFLEKAKEEY
+107 TFLEKAKEQY
-117 PFLHEMSADVKL
+117 PHLYEMSREVKL
-129 PQSLLR
+129 PQALLR

-155 ARIRKRLNEE
+155 ARIRRRLNEE

-171 LVDQVF
+171 LIDQVF

-187 EGVSPTIRDG
+187 DGVSPTIRDG
-197 RMVIPLL
+197 RLVIPLL

-251 RILREL
+251 RILRDL
-257 TTLIRSHLPDFKDAY
+257 TSLIRQHLPDFKDAY

-284 AKLSL
+284 AKLSM
-289 DLEAKLPH
+289 DLECKLPH
-297 TTAEPALKWVNARH
+297 TTSEPALKWVNARH
-311 PLLYLNLRRAHR
+311 PLLYLTLRRAHR

-334 EQSFLLVS
+334 QQSFLLVS

-356 GVVQY
+356 GLVQY

-370 LDEQS
+370 VDEQS
-375 TMGVFNHI
+375 TMGVFNHM

-410 LDNADN
+410 LTNADD

-434 GGIAQSVLSQLVAMH
+434 GGIAQSVLSQLVSMH
-449 VWGVATTHYYNLKVF
+449 VWGIATTHYYNLKVF
-464 ASNTPGIANGAML
+464 ASNTPGIVNGAML

-494 GISFALEIAR
+494 GSSFALEIAR
-504 KTGLPAKI
+504 KTGLPANI
-512 IQNAEDIIG
+512 IQNAEEIIG
-521 KDLAGLES
+521 KDLAGLEA
-529 LMKSVADDQLRNTKR
+529 LMKAVADDKLRNTKQ
-544 SAELKKREHELGEL
+544 SAELKKREDELNEL
-558 IDYYEKVTGDIESRK
+558 IEYYEKVTGDIESRK
-573 KEIIDKAKT
+573 KEIIEKAKN
-582 EASGILKETNREI
+582 EASGLLKETNREI

-604 NKAERRETRKVREG
+604 NKAERKETRKVREG

-627 TEEKEKPPV
+627 TEPNEKAPV
-636 KDDTLKEG
+636 KDETLKEG
-644 DKVRIRGQE
+644 DKVRMRGQE
-653 VTGAL
+653 VTGTL

-678 LAQLVRSDK
+678 LAQLVRSDR
-687 ADPPV
+687 ADPAV
-692 VAKARSMGLDIYK
+692 VTKARSMGLDIYK
-705 KQSLFE
+705 KQALFE
-711 STLDIR
+711 STLDVR

-722 EVIPTLT
+722 EVMPVLT
-729 QFLDDAVLLGQAE
+729 QFLDDAILLGQGE
-742 VKILH
+742 VRILH

-754 RKVVRDQLKKTRGV
+754 RKVVRDLLKRTPGV
-768 ASFADEHVDRGGDG
+768 SSFADEHVDRGGDG